1 MFRYYLS
8 QNNAMVSKH
17 LAGDVFSMLP
27 KFPKMYL
34 PCTSSM
40 FEHLLNFISWSFQ
53 CLNIS
58 PQPSQI
64 YFVCPSFSNLFFFWS
79 FSADGRSLTCEL
91 NVELIAPQR
100 APAGAQSSK
109 TWKIHKFLSTPRF
122 QTIFWKSQTK
132 IQILQ
137 SLQDFKQLLNQKCPV
152 QNLKNLSTHGFF
164 LNKNILCS

>member
-8 QNNAMVSKH
+8 QNNTRVSKH

-40 FEHLLNFISWSFQ
+40 FEHLFNFISWSFQ

-100 APAGAQSSK
+100 APGGAESSK
-109 TWKIHKFLSTPRF
+109 TWKIHKFFVHSEISNHILEISNKNTNFAVTPRF
-122 QTIFWKSQTK
+122 QTIAQPKMPRPEPKEFVHSW
-132 IQILQ
+132 IR
-137 SLQDFKQLLNQKCPV
+137 
-152 QNLKNLSTHGFF
+152 NLFLSF
-164 LNKNILCS
+164 

>member
-8 QNNAMVSKH
+8 QNNTMVSKH

-40 FEHLLNFISWSFQ
+40 FEHLFNFISWSFQ

-132 IQILQ
+132 KKFCSHSKISNNCSTKNAPSRTWRI
-137 SLQDFKQLLNQKCPV
+137 CP
-152 QNLKNLSTHGFF
+152 HMDFF